1 MSTPFTDATTNGE
14 VQSFWTVGCAVADSY
29 NISSLT
35 TNPLK
40 LESVRTIQLY
50 TQMAYTN
57 HSDRKLQADASLN
70 NPYTNE
76 KYRGFSGESESLVSW
91 NTDRARTYSDIK
103 SSPAADHRTP
113 TLAIS
118 PASLGSEYHTSPRS
132 VKHITCHYWRYGP
145 KGCSKTS
152 EECKYAHELRAI
164 IADAPIHVEPG
175 KPAVAGRNAS
185 NWQLEHSRPAMQN
198 HGSEV
203 QQQVDHIKAKTTQ
216 NNPHTE
222 FEAYTPNRK
231 TMHPPQS
238 DSAPDSV
245 NNPHNLDMLGIHP
258 KMSRQSAGL
267 SPSIGYFASGEN
279 GAFNQPFGKDATNYN
294 PTTHYG
300 AAVPAHHPTQQTSPG
315 RYPQPI
321 DHIMFEN
328 LKHEQTKMMRYK
340 DQAIYRFASEID
352 LAIETM
358 EESQKSNERDIQ
370 KLIDV
375 TEGKVEKA
383 NLVWTQGDDESPYRG
398 GGKFFNSNGAYQL
411 NTHVPALAPK
421 RKITG
426 TYMSCYETNHD
437 LPYEL
442 TTIAEK
448 LAQTHNT
455 TQHFI
460 TRLRNAKQMLGI
472 AFENVGEQAVLPKGW
487 IQH

>member
-1 MSTPFTDATTNGE
+1 MIE
-14 VQSFWTVGCAVADSY
+14 
-29 NISSLT
+29 
-35 TNPLK
+35 
-40 LESVRTIQLY
+40 
-50 TQMAYTN
+50 
-57 HSDRKLQADASLN
+57 
-70 NPYTNE
+70 
-76 KYRGFSGESESLVSW
+76 
-91 NTDRARTYSDIK
+91 
-103 SSPAADHRTP
+103 
-113 TLAIS
+113 
-118 PASLGSEYHTSPRS
+118 
-132 VKHITCHYWRYGP
+132 
-145 KGCSKTS
+145 
-152 EECKYAHELRAI
+152 
-164 IADAPIHVEPG
+164 
-175 KPAVAGRNAS
+175 PAVAGRNAS
-185 NWQLEHSRPAMQN
+185 NPHPVYTDWQLEHSRSTIPN
-198 HGSEV
+198 RGSEV

-245 NNPHNLDMLGIHP
+245 NNPHDNLEMLGTQP
-258 KMSRQSAGL
+258 KMSRQSAEL
-267 SPSIGYFASGEN
+267 SPSMIYFASREN
-279 GAFNQPFGKDATNYN
+279 GAFNQPFGKDPTNYN

-300 AAVPAHHPTQQTSPG
+300 AAATTHQPTQETSPG
-315 RYPQPI
+315 RYQAYRPQAI

-328 LKHEQTKMMRYK
+328 LRYEQTKMMRYK

-375 TEGKVEKA
+375 TKGKVEKA
-383 NLVWTQGDDESPYRG
+383 NLAWTQGDNESPYRG
-398 GGKFFNSNGAYQL
+398 GSKFFNSNGAYQL
-411 NTHVPALAPK
+411 NTHAPALAPK

-472 AFENVGEQAVLPKGW
+472 AFENVGEQTVLPKGW